1 MKPAVREK
9 YVEQVEQR
17 YTILAPYLTEQTR
30 SIWAAAEALAIG
42 RGGTA
47 IVAET
52 TGLSRM
58 TIQHATRGVL
68 AGTVPPAGRQRH
80 QGGGRKCLLETDP
93 TLLADLDTLIDPYT
107 RGDP

>member
-47 IVAET
+47 I
-52 TGLSRM
+52 G
-58 TIQHATRGVL
+58 
-68 AGTVPPAGRQRH
+68 PPA
-80 QGGGRKCLLETDP
+80 C
-93 TLLADLDTLIDPYT
+93 
-107 RGDP
+107 RG